1 MAKLKD
7 TSVTNL
13 NATEDIT
20 VKGHNV
26 YHTGRKPTADELG
39 ISNITFSSV
48 SPDDGYWLKPIDQ
61 NSETNDVYKSVEIT
75 PYPFSLAVHP
85 ITNSNAVIMQGG
97 NDLQSEIDELKSNS
111 SGPSEDITSQIEE
124 LNSVISTLKENMN
137 LLTDEL
143 QQVKNHC
150 PFPINSLFYTDSTST
165 PTTLWPGTTW
175 QKIEDS
181 YIVATG
187 TNFSTNAGSYN
198 GDVSFSISS
207 SNLPA
212 HNHSF
217 SVSSK
222 TASGSASVNVGLPGY
237 IIYSTGGGFTSSS
250 PSGKSIPCVYSA
262 DGYSLSDSGYD
273 EMRMYSGSSYTQIT
287 DIDWFEKCSETSGI
301 LSGSGSASVTVP
313 SHSGNTGNTGSGTAI
328 TYKPKYRTVHV
339 WKRTG

>member
-1 MAKLKD
+1 MAKLKN
-7 TSVTNL
+7 TSVTSL

-20 VKGHNV
+20 IKGHTV
-26 YHTGRKPTADELG
+26 YHTGRKPTADEIGASKLV
-39 ISNITFSSV
+39 FSETG
-48 SPDDGYWLKPIDQ
+48 PDSGYWLKPI
-61 NSETNDVYKSVEIT
+61 NDVTNANNTRSNVEIT
-75 PYPFSLAVHP
+75 PYPFSLAFHP

-97 NDLQSEIDELKSNS
+97 KNLQSEIDELKSNS
-111 SGPSEDITSQIEE
+111 GGSSEDITSQIEE
-124 LNSVISTLKENMN
+124 LNNVISTLRENMN
-137 LLTDEL
+137 SLTNEL

-175 QKIEDS
+175 QKIQDS

-187 TNFSTNAGSYN
+187 TNFSTEAGSYN

-237 IIYSTGGGFTSSS
+237 IVYSTGVGFTSSS

-287 DIDWFEKCSETSGI
+287 DIDWFEKCSETNGV